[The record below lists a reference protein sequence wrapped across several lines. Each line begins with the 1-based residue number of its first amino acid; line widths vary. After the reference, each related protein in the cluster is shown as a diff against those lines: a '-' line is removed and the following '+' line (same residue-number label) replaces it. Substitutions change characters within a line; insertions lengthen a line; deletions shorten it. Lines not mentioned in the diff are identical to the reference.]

1 MSGISIV
8 NVSAA
13 CLKITVSDTGA
24 APAVEGIWQT
34 AIASSRSA
42 QARAI
47 SEVMKS
53 GLTCAV
59 SFITFSNRFDAD
71 SAVPRAWSIWFSGR
85 LKAPSKSQFF
95 LIVPLEPSSQSLHV
109 PVCQGASDN
118 ILVIVV
124 NSPLYTCLTHY
135 AP

>member
-24 APAVEGIWQT
+24 APAVDGIWQT
-34 AIASSRSA
+34 AIASSRSD

-53 GLTCAV
+53 GLVFTV
-59 SFITFSNRFDAD
+59 SLSTFSNRLDAD
-71 SAVPRAWSIWFSGR
+71 SAAPRAWSIWFSGT
-85 LKAPSKSQFF
+85 LNAPSKGQFF
-95 LIVPLEPSSQSLHV
+95 LITPLETSSQSLHV
-109 PVCQGASDN
+109 PVCQSSSDN
-118 ILVIVV
+118 IPVIVA
-124 NSPLYTCLTHY
+124 N
-135 AP
+135 